1 MKMLLII
8 LLVQHA
14 VISARAGL
22 VTYVNNM
29 TLEIDDHMGEGNEIH
44 TGRGSRFEAMLGPD
58 TYVRMRNRATIVL
71 VSDALDNTV
80 LRLVRGSTI
89 VDAKKIDDDIPIRV
103 LVGDLEFSIRKDG
116 LYLFEDNRITVLD
129 GELRLENSVKSSSTI
144 RLRKH
149 HRLIRFDGNGTFQ
162 RGTPGRHRR
171 HRKAATCK
179 VEPPAVR
186 TTDARARVQKRLGTR
201 YPVPLLAH
209 VLFWR
214 MPFSNCVRTPNT
226 PRGLVG
232 PHHKQ
237 WTRHDH

>member
-149 HRLIRFDGNGTFQ
+149 HRLIRFDGNGTFREERLEDIADIERLPLVRWSLQ
-162 RGTPGRHRR
+162 RSVQLTP
-171 HRKAATCK
+171 
-179 VEPPAVR
+179 
-186 TTDARARVQKRLGTR
+186 
-201 YPVPLLAH
+201 AH
-209 VLFWR
+209 VFRRDWG
-214 MPFSNCVRTPNT
+214 
-226 PRGLVG
+226 RGI
-232 PHHKQ
+232 
-237 WTRHDH
+237 RYRF